1 MDWASSLQSLPV
13 VGAIFGVAFILLSG
27 LANGWKEKREGKKL
41 GVEQERKRQ
50 AAASAKKDQEIKERA
65 KHVEDTSDAVRD
77 TGDYGDD
84 SMRDNAA
91 DPIPAYHYRD

>member
-13 VGAIFGVAFILLSG
+13 VGAIFGVAFVLLSG

-50 AAASAKKDQEIKERA
+50 EAASAKKNQEITERA

-77 TGDYGDD
+77 TGYYSDN
-84 SMRDNAA
+84 RVHDNAA
-91 DPIPAYHYRD
+91 DPIPGYHYRD